1 VPRYH
6 ILRPSETKRHTQ
18 TQRERERERERAMS
32 KNWCFYKP

>member
-6 ILRPSETKRHTQ
+6 ILRTQ
-18 TQRERERERERAMS
+18 RERERERAMS